1 MNNLQIAIYFAF
13 LGMYTRWLFF
23 LAAFGLTL
31 QLINFRW
38 ANLSR
43 SVCYAATVLLLHLTK
58 WFIWLIT
65 FQVNEISCASCF
77 LCRSYTLGYN
87 VLSILET

>member
-31 QLINFRW
+31 QLIDFR
-38 ANLSR
+38 
-43 SVCYAATVLLLHLTK
+43 
-58 WFIWLIT
+58 
-65 FQVNEISCASCF
+65 
-77 LCRSYTLGYN
+77 
-87 VLSILET
+87 